1 MPENPVRT
9 GRLLTEADLE
19 TIALG
24 AAILG
29 TGGGGNPYIGRLRA
43 RELLRQGLKMEV
55 LGFSELRD
63 DDVVYEVGGIGA
75 PVVGIEK
82 FEKGDECL
90 RALRAVEHQTGR
102 PATALISSEI
112 GGSNALEPLI
122 TAAQAGLPVIDGDG
136 MGRAF
141 PEVQMTTFMIYGIE
155 GTPAALADEKGN
167 SVVLS
172 HTQDAYWLERLARRI
187 TVEMGAAAGMALSA
201 MTGAQV
207 RETAVPG
214 TLTLARE
221 LGEAVL
227 AARAQRS
234 SPVEKIRELL
244 GGARL
249 FEGKVS
255 DVERR
260 LEKGFTRGHI
270 YIDGLGAF
278 QGERIRVDLQNENLV
293 VLKGEEVLT
302 SVPDLII
309 LLDLESGEPITTE
322 VLRFGFRV
330 AVLGVPAHP
339 KLKTERALQVVGP
352 AAFGYHHPFV
362 PLPDVPLPNSGSG
375 LSKEAI
381 HVLDSR

>member
-1 MPENPVRT
+1 MRK
-9 GRLLTEADLE
+9 GRFLDEADLE
-19 TIALG
+19 TIAIG

-55 LGFSELRD
+55 LSFSDLQD

-82 FEKGDECL
+82 FEHGDECL

-102 PATALISSEI
+102 HATALISSEI

-141 PEVQMTTFMIYGIE
+141 PEVQMSTFMIYGIP
-155 GTPAALADEKGN
+155 GTPAALADDKGN
-167 SVVLS
+167 SVVLAS
-172 HTQDAYWLERLARRI
+172 TRDVYWLERLARQA
-187 TVEMGAAAGMALSA
+187 TVEMGAAAGMALAPMS
-201 MTGAQV
+201 GSQV

-214 TLTLARE
+214 TLTLARQ

-227 AARAQRS
+227 EARAQRRD
-234 SPVEKIRELL
+234 PVGRVTELL
-244 GGARL
+244 GGVRL
-249 FEGKVS
+249 FEGKVT

-260 LEKGFTRGHI
+260 LERGFTRGQVRVS
-270 YIDGLGAF
+270 GLGDF
-278 QGERIRVDLQNENLV
+278 QGESVKIDLQNENLV
-293 VLKGEEVLT
+293 VWKGDEVVA

-352 AAFGYHHPFV
+352 AAFGYSHTFV
-362 PLPDVPLPNSGSG
+362 PLPDIGVNRSTTA
-375 LSKEAI
+375 SKEAAD
-381 HVLDSR
+381 VLDSR

>member
-1 MPENPVRT
+1 MPR
-9 GRLLTEADLE
+9 GRFLTEADLE
-19 TIALG
+19 AIALG

-29 TGGGGNPYIGRLRA
+29 TGGGGNPYLGKLRA
-43 RELLRQGLKMEV
+43 RELLRQGKVMEV
-55 LGFSELRD
+55 ISMD
-63 DDVVYEVGGIGA
+63 DLQDSDTVYEVGGIGA
-75 PVVGIEK
+75 PMVGIEK

-90 RALRAVEHQTGR
+90 MALRAVERQSGR

-122 TAAQAGLPVIDGDG
+122 AAAYAGLPVVDGDG

-141 PEVQMTTFMIYGIE
+141 PEVQMTTFMIYGVE

-172 HTQDAYWLERLARRI
+172 ATQDAVWLERLARSVA
-187 TVEMGAAAGMALSA
+187 VEMGAAAGMALAA
-201 MTGAQV
+201 MSGAQV
-207 RETAVPG
+207 RETAIPG
-214 TLTLARE
+214 TLTLAQQ

-227 AARAQRS
+227 SARAQRLN
-234 SPVEKIRELL
+234 PVQQVLDLL
-244 GGARL
+244 GGTLL
-249 FEGKVS
+249 FQGKVT
-255 DVERR
+255 DVDRR
-260 LEKGFTRGHI
+260 LTGGFVRGQVQI
-270 YIDGLGAF
+270 SGLDEF
-278 QGERIRVDLQNENLV
+278 RNEQIQIDLQNENLV
-293 VLKGEEVLT
+293 VRRGQEILA

-339 KLKTERALQVVGP
+339 KLKTEQALKVVGP
-352 AAFGYHHPFV
+352 RAFGYDHPFV
-362 PLPDVPLPNSGSG
+362 PLSDHRAVPNE
-375 LSKEAI
+375 EAV